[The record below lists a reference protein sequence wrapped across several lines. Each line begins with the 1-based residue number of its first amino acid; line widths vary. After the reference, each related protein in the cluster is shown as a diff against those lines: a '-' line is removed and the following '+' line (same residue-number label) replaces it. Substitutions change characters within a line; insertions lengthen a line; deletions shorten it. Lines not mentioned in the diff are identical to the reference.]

1 MRLGFIV
8 RQYGQRIMDNLE
20 DLKTI
25 GVLIGIFLQVIGLA
39 FVIYQLKKVN
49 TSIRISAQAALYQ
62 QSSTVRAI
70 LVEHPN
76 LRKYIFEEEEI
87 SSDSEH
93 YDRVKTIAEMFLNY
107 LEHLVI
113 QQGSLRAGDLAAW
126 HRFVSRT
133 IDASPIMQNLLK
145 EKPEFYSD
153 DLLRLYETG
162 QTKRA

>member
-1 MRLGFIV
+1 MN
-8 RQYGQRIMDNLE
+8 NLE

-25 GVLIGIFLQVIGLA
+25 GVLIGISLQVIGLA
-39 FVIYQLKKVN
+39 FVIYQLKKLN
-49 TSIRISAQAALYQ
+49 TSIRISAQSALYQ

-70 LVEHPN
+70 IVEHPN
-76 LRKYIFEEEEI
+76 LRKYFFEKEEI

-133 IDASPIMQNLLK
+133 INASPIMQNLLK

-153 DLLRLYETG
+153 DLLRLYDIG
-162 QTKRA
+162 QTKMT